1 MKNFTLDAKGKK
13 LGRIATEIA
22 MILRGKNSP
31 DFAPHKLSDHTVT
44 IENASQL
51 DISDSKMK
59 DTYKTFSGY
68 PGGLRHE
75 TRQHLLERRGIREI
89 FLRTVHGMLPN
100 NKLRSEM
107 LKRIIIKD

>member
-1 MKNFTLDAKGKK
+1 MQNFTLDAKGKK

-22 MILRGKNSP
+22 MILRGKNTP
-31 DFAPHKLSDHTVT
+31 GFTPNKIPDHTVT
-44 IENASQL
+44 IENTNQIELSETR
-51 DISDSKMK
+51 KNE
-59 DTYKTFSGY
+59 TYKTYSGY

-75 TRQHLLERRGIREI
+75 TRQHLLDRREI

>member
-1 MKNFTLDAKGKK
+1 MQNFTLNAKGKK

-22 MILRGKNSP
+22 MILRGKNTP
-31 DFAPHKLSDHTVT
+31 GFMPNKLPDHTVT
-44 IENASQL
+44 IENADQIEL
-51 DISDSKMK
+51 SDARKNE
-59 DTYKTFSGY
+59 TYKTYSGY

-75 TRQHLLERRGIREI
+75 TRQHLLDRRGIREI